1 MDSWYLL
8 KVDLKFAWGW
18 SIRTP
23 TTSAAE
29 MSLLFP
35 PPSTLIGA
43 LARGLSYLLKDEWAE
58 CIFDQKRKILRS
70 SAIKL
75 LKFIASAHFGLNVNS
90 TGIIP
95 WSDIVHSHA
104 VPYQQI
110 QHRPKKDMWFG
121 IHASGKVYSPN
132 SLSHIIYVIN
142 GSKAKEFLGD
152 DWKRQLKMAA
162 HSIIS
167 VGGKE
172 GLTVTYGAEIF
183 EAKLVEKESVETAYY
198 LPEGA
203 AADYTPQKI
212 RKEEFW
218 DHRESSPHWSNRSR
232 SQPNRLPYILPID
245 KITLSPVTVEARL
258 SNEGVGLTIDGS
270 AENSIILLKEW
281 IF

>member
-43 LARGLSYLLKDEWAE
+43 LARGLSYLSKDEWTE

-75 LKFIASAHFGLNVNS
+75 LKFIASAHFGLSVNS
-90 TGIIP
+90 IGITP
-95 WSDIVHSHA
+95 WSDITHSHA
-104 VPYQQI
+104 VPFQQI

-142 GSKAKEFLGD
+142 GSKAEEFLGE
-152 DWKRQLKMAA
+152 DWKKQLKIAA
-162 HSIIS
+162 HSIIA

-172 GLTVTYGAEIF
+172 GLTVTYRAEIF
-183 EAKLVEKESVETAYY
+183 EAKLVEKESIETSYY
-198 LPEGA
+198 FPEGGV
-203 AADYTPQKI
+203 ADYIPQKI

-232 SQPNRLPYILPID
+232 NQLSRLPYILPLD

-258 SNEGVGLTIDGS
+258 SNEGVGLTTDGS

-281 IF
+281 MF

>member
-1 MDSWYLL
+1 LDSWYLL

-142 GSKAKEFLGD
+142 GSKAKEFLGE

-172 GLTVTYGAEIF
+172 GLTVTYRAEIF
-183 EAKLVEKESVETAYY
+183 GAKLVEKGSVETSYY
-198 LPEGA
+198 FPEGA
-203 AADYTPQKI
+203 VADYIPQKI

>member
-43 LARGLSYLLKDEWAE
+43 LARGLSYLLKDEWTE

-75 LKFIASAHFGLNVNS
+75 LKFTASAHFGLSTNS
-90 TGIIP
+90 IGVTP
-95 WSDIVHSHA
+95 WSDITHSHA

-110 QHRPKKDMWFG
+110 QHRPKKDLWFG
-121 IHASGKVYSPN
+121 IHASGKIYSPN
-132 SLSHIIYVIN
+132 SLSHIIYAIN
-142 GSKAKEFLGD
+142 GSKAREFLGE
-152 DWKRQLKMAA
+152 DWKKQLRIAA
-162 HSIIS
+162 HSIIA

-172 GLTVTYGAEIF
+172 GLTVTYRAEIF
-183 EAKLVEKESVETAYY
+183 EAKLVEKESIETSYY
-198 LPEGA
+198 FPEGA
-203 AADYTPQKI
+203 VADYIPQKI

-232 SQPNRLPYILPID
+232 SRFSRLPYILPID

-270 AENSIILLKEW
+270 AENSIIMLKEW